1 MESLLF
7 CASRRRLQAC
17 PGGGQPA
24 RSVYNIISLASR
36 PEQSILEIASTA
48 QQHPREPAAAA
59 RPSSQ
64 AFTYEVSQWV
74 STRRVPLPRRLW
86 PAGRGRAGK
95 EGPALLLPSSA
106 LAAAEVEA
114 WLEGRAAAAGS
125 RGCCCAVLAISRM
138 LCSVAVSADMWQTV
152 SDLRRKRQAWKEVAR
167 HPPFS
172 HRPAKSDAGGLEEEN
187 LLSGCCSRTPLL
199 LSCIILYSCACAC
212 LYMYS
217 LRIMTECALNQRLSS
232 TSPAG
237 RGAERKEGPA
247 PPDLRLR
254 LG

>member
-1 MESLLF
+1 MAADSTCPLYL
-7 CASRRRLQAC
+7 AVSGRL
-17 PGGGQPA
+17 
-24 RSVYNIISLASR
+24 
-36 PEQSILEIASTA
+36 
-48 QQHPREPAAAA
+48 
-59 RPSSQ
+59 
-64 AFTYEVSQWV
+64 
-74 STRRVPLPRRLW
+74 
-86 PAGRGRAGK
+86 AGGRAGK

-199 LSCIILYSCACAC
+199 LLQQNASAVELHHLIFV
-212 LYMYS
+212 
-217 LRIMTECALNQRLSS
+217 
-232 TSPAG
+232 
-237 RGAERKEGPA
+237 
-247 PPDLRLR
+247 RLR
-254 LG
+254 VSVHV